1 MIILMLP
8 LIFWI
13 CLNNFMNIWLPK
25 KIQMEL
31 ERKKEQIIYKRALF
45 LYLLLFGF
53 LIFFF
58 NKIRLLS
65 ISISAV
71 MLLAQIL
78 FIIIIVWIN
87 PYRQSLR
94 VHTLTLF
101 VNHGVYTIFLVV
113 LNLINF
119 VKNVDE
125 IIILGIGYFI
135 MVSCFVVMILSVIRI
150 YYQYRYG

>member
-1 MIILMLP
+1 MLMLP

-13 CLNNFMNIWLPK
+13 CLNNFINIWLPK
-25 KIQMEL
+25 KIQMDL

-58 NKIRLLS
+58 NKIKFLS

-78 FIIIIVWIN
+78 FIIIIISIN

-94 VHTLTLF
+94 IHTVTLLI
-101 VNHGVYTIFLVV
+101 NHGVYTIFLVV
-113 LNLINF
+113 LNIINF
-119 VKNVDE
+119 VEKVDE
-125 IIILGIGYFI
+125 IIILGMGYLI
-135 MVSCFVVMILSVIRI
+135 MVSCFVVMVLSIIRI